1 MTTPISTRR
10 ISTRSLALAT
20 ALALLSPLSGADTLE
35 PPDVDLF
42 AELQYSQS
50 DLRGFGEDSRADGY
64 RLRGGIWFNSLA
76 RHGLEFGLEA
86 GFSQQVRNTRDTAFS
101 RAPTSGELN
110 NPPSG
115 IGTLESVDVRAQDRL
130 DISGYEIGGR
140 LMHER
145 LVYLRGGLF
154 AYNIKTRTSEVLT
167 YIGSTDELTG
177 PAFTDVDSVTGTG
190 LYAGLGLHIPLV
202 RDIAL
207 VIDASRYR
215 IESENVDS
223 FAAGV
228 HLRF

>member
-1 MTTPISTRR
+1 MTTPLKKRNALHT
-10 ISTRSLALAT
+10 LALA
-20 ALALLSPLSGADTLE
+20 ALLPLLAGADTLE

-50 DLRGFGEDSRADGY
+50 DLRAFGEDHRAEGY

-86 GFSQQVRNTRDTAFS
+86 AFNQLVRNTRDTAFN
-101 RAPTSGELN
+101 RAPTAAELN
-110 NPPSG
+110 NPPNG

-140 LMHER
+140 IMHER
-145 LVYLRGGLF
+145 LVYLRGGLL
-154 AYNIKTRTSEVLT
+154 AYNIKTRFSEVLT
-167 YIGSTDELTG
+167 YRGSSDDLTG
-177 PAFTDVDSVTGTG
+177 PPFTDVDSVTGTG

-228 HLRF
+228 QLRF